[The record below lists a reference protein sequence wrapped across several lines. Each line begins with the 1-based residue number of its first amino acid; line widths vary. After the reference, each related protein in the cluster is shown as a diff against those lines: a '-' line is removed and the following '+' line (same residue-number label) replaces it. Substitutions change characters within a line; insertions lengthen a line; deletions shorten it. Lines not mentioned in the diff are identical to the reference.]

1 MRCRQG
7 ERVGRKHPFL
17 FVAQRGEV
25 WTGKCPTTQRVVMP
39 HKLFIFVTSLLY
51 EV

>member
-17 FVAQRGEV
+17 FLAQKGRGLDR
-25 WTGKCPTTQRVVMP
+25 RVSHYP
-39 HKLFIFVTSLLY
+39 ESGDASQSLYLCNIFAV
-51 EV
+51 

>member
-25 WTGKCPTTQRVVMP
+25 WTGKCPTNPESGDASQS
-39 HKLFIFVTSLLY
+39 LYLCNIFAV
-51 EV
+51 